1 MFLGKAWHAGERQK
15 ARQHLPPSQFEE
27 SGHPRGAYLPQFIH
41 VQRAS
46 LQSWDIWVCL
56 QIRQCHIPKS
66 AAPWTQT
73 PSLEGPTRLDRL
85 RGPHEASFPATVE
98 GRSTPVRVA
107 TRLQPTYVALSVL
120 RKGPWG
126 IYWER
131 FNTIT
136 IQTVTKLSS
145 SSALRERQEQT
156 LLELEM
162 YEEELLWAPRQT
174 SILTVR
180 LKLVDCMKYDI
191 LGKVK
196 SQLWL
201 YRKIMFDTNSNI
213 I

>member
-1 MFLGKAWHAGERQK
+1 M
-15 ARQHLPPSQFEE
+15 
-27 SGHPRGAYLPQFIH
+27 
-41 VQRAS
+41 
-46 LQSWDIWVCL
+46 
-56 QIRQCHIPKS
+56 
-66 AAPWTQT
+66 
-73 PSLEGPTRLDRL
+73 
-85 RGPHEASFPATVE
+85 E